1 MVCTITCA
9 LAIMFLV
16 ATIYLNISAGN
27 KETISKYKKNLT
39 PELKKVYNK
48 IVKERINIST
58 QGYLAGFIISLI
70 VIITNYNQNIDKKLS
85 TIYIVCIVLGITF
98 TVQYFYY
105 SLYPKTDWMLNH
117 IKDPKQTK
125 AWLNMY
131 KEMKHDYHT
140 GLLLGLVAVAVT
152 AIAFRCKKENTTQ

>member
-16 ATIYLNISAGN
+16 ATIYLNITAGK

-85 TIYIVCIVLGITF
+85 TISIVCIVLGITF

-131 KEMKHDYHT
+131 KEMKNDYHT

-152 AIAFRCKKENTTQ
+152 AIAFRCDKENTAE